1 MHSKLTSLTYSV
13 VMYANIQNVLT
24 IINMTL
30 RSYEVQ
36 THFNFN
42 RGQIGWSSRS
52 EQLHGEAKHRDFFC
66 KLLIFL
72 FPKLSLGVSLI
83 YVSKDKISVFENLP
97 KTAEA
102 TTLKTAIL
110 EVSATHKEIYTVL
123 KFTKISGVFFFK
135 FSPKKF

>member
-13 VMYANIQNVLT
+13 VMYANIQNILT

-30 RSYEVQ
+30 QSYEVQ

-66 KLLIFL
+66 KLLFFL
-72 FPKLSLGVSLI
+72 FPKLSLGVNLM

-97 KTAEA
+97 QTAEIIP
-102 TTLKTAIL
+102 LKIAIL
-110 EVSATHKEIYTVL
+110 EISATHKKSILYSNLLEIVGCFFSL
-123 KFTKISGVFFFK
+123 KILI
-135 FSPKKF
+135 